1 MAWPTTQAL
10 PAWAGDP
17 RGAEGLRHRRCYLSC
32 PWCWRGAEDAGPDC
46 APHPRSPSACQ
57 PPRPAHSSPRDCPP
71 AAKIHN
77 HRCWSFSGSS
87 RGGSWASPEKR
98 GKKKKNQP
106 GKGRGR
112 GRRDR
117 EGCKNNNNNQVPD
130 MTRRGG
136 EEGSGHREG
145 LCRRRPGHSARSRLG
160 HP

>member
-1 MAWPTTQAL
+1 M
-10 PAWAGDP
+10 GKS
-17 RGAEGLRHRRCYLSC
+17 GEEG
-32 PWCWRGAEDAGPDC
+32 E
-46 APHPRSPSACQ
+46 
-57 PPRPAHSSPRDCPP
+57 
-71 AAKIHN
+71 
-77 HRCWSFSGSS
+77 
-87 RGGSWASPEKR
+87 E
-98 GKKKKNQP
+98 KKNQP

-145 LCRRRPGHSARSRLG
+145 LCRRRPGHSVRSRLG